1 MKKYLLILNSENIEI
16 ETDKNEAET
25 YCSYIEINDDD
36 NIFYLCNTG
45 NYVKENEYYFDEI
58 EEVHNFIKNNQ
69 LPIIQIVREK
79 EEEIYNENY
88 NNFTH
93 IINDYKLLETDS
105 YSYFLY
111 EYDEDEEEYIQLE
124 NCAIDA
130 STYDIINKK

>member
-1 MKKYLLILNSENIEI
+1 MKKYLLILKSENIEI

-25 YCSYIEINDDD
+25 YCSYIEINDED

-93 IINDYKLLETDS
+93 TINDYKLIETDS

>member
-25 YCSYIEINDDD
+25 YCSYIEINDED